1 MINIIEY
8 RKKYYKLARI
18 FAVFVISPYLIYKG
32 YKMKENLILL
42 IGLLILIWDGLKVCY
57 D

>member
-32 YKMKENLILL
+32 YKIKENLILL